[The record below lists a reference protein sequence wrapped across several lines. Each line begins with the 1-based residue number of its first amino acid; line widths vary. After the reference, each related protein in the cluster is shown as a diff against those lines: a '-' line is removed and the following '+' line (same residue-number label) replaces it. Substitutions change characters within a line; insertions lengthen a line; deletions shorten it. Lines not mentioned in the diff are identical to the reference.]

1 MTRGLPALLEWRGRE
16 GGREL
21 DSSSLLRR
29 PATRRWRR
37 RPPLPSLPLPFFFS
51 SVVVRT
57 KGAIIEETRQPGRR
71 GARQAGGAFLP
82 PPPLF
87 VSPPFRIL
95 NSHCTGPR
103 QPSAP
108 RFLYVTYQRPHR
120 RTPSLLVLTLAPATY
135 SSGPSR
141 RPCNRNMPL

>member
-1 MTRGLPALLEWRGRE
+1 MTRARPALLESRGGD
-16 GGREL
+16 GGRG
-21 DSSSLLRR
+21 SSTHPLRSADRQRGGGSGLPFPLSL
-29 PATRRWRR
+29 
-37 RPPLPSLPLPFFFS
+37 LPFFFS

-57 KGAIIEETRQPGRR
+57 KGAIIEETRQPGRKR
-71 GARQAGGAFLP
+71 RSQAGRQAGGAFL

-108 RFLYVTYQRPHR
+108 RFLYIPFQRPY
-120 RTPSLLVLTLAPATY
+120 VQALTLAPATY
-135 SSGPSR
+135 SSGPSQ
-141 RPCNRNMPL
+141 RPCNCNMPL